1 MTADG
6 MKPTRP
12 IGAASTEALFRYQV
26 VSLSLTLEI
35 GGLGKDAAVGQ
46 VAGMPHRGPWGETRQ
61 VSRRT
66 VYRWLAD
73 FTAGGMAGLEPAER
87 ERVDGS
93 RVLPEKLLGF
103 LDRQKKADP
112 RTSIPEIIRRA
123 RESGVVEP
131 DACIDRS
138 TVYRACRRLGLE
150 VARRKS
156 VPDRDTRRFA
166 YPHRLDM
173 VLSDGKHFRAG
184 TSRAKRLAMFFLD
197 DCSRYG
203 LHVVVGT
210 SENSRLFLR
219 GLYEMIRRHGLM
231 SIFYLDHGSGFIAD
245 DTMAVIAALGALLIH
260 GEVAYPEGH
269 GKIERL
275 HRTAKADVLRGL
287 DRRPDVDPDCGSLEL
302 RLQHYLREV
311 YNHQPHESL
320 DGQSPAERFAADD
333 KPLCF
338 PESDAELRRNF
349 NVYLKRRVSADHVVS
364 VDSVLY
370 EMPRG
375 HAGARVVIERN
386 VLDDRLRFNHQGRMI
401 ELAPLDLT
409 NNARCHRA
417 RGRDRADDEVAHPL
431 PKSAAD
437 MVYDRELGPVVGPD
451 GGLNRTPHK
460 ED

>member
-1 MTADG
+1 MTSDG
-6 MKPTRP
+6 PRV
-12 IGAASTEALFRYQV
+12 AASTEALLRYQV
-26 VSLSLTLEI
+26 VSLTLTLEL
-35 GGLGKDAAVGQ
+35 GGLGKQAAVDQ
-46 VAGMPHRGPWGETRQ
+46 VAGMEHRGPVGEPRR

-73 FTAGGMAGLEPAER
+73 FTASGMAGLEPAGR

-93 RVLPEKLLGF
+93 RVLPADLLGY
-103 LDRQKKADP
+103 LEQQKKADP
-112 RTSIPEIIRRA
+112 RASVPEIIRRA
-123 RESGVVEP
+123 RESGVIDP
-131 DACIDRS
+131 AARIDRS

-156 VPDRDTRRFA
+156 VPERDTRRFA

-184 TSRAKRLAMFFLD
+184 ASRARRLAMFFLD
-197 DCSRYG
+197 DCSRFG

-219 GLYEMIRRHGLM
+219 GLYEMIRRFGLM

-245 DTMAVIAALGALLIH
+245 DSMAVIAALGALLIH

-275 HRTAKADVLRGL
+275 HRTAKAGVLRGL

-311 YNHQPHESL
+311 YNHQPHEAL
-320 DGQSPAERFAADD
+320 GGRSPAERFSADD
-333 KPLCF
+333 KPLRF
-338 PESDAELRRNF
+338 PDTDAELRRSF
-349 NVYLKRRVSADHVVS
+349 TVHLKRRVSADHVVS

-375 HAGARVVIERN
+375 HAGSRVVLERN
-386 VLDDRLRFNHQGRMI
+386 VLDDRLRFNQQGRMI
-401 ELAPLDLT
+401 ELAPLDPT
-409 NNARCHRA
+409 QNARAGRA
-417 RGRDRADDEVAHPL
+417 RGRNRPDDEVVHPL

-451 GGLNRTPHK
+451 GGLTRAARTDK